1 MSQSLQLQA
10 SDNDPTDSDSD
21 DNDTKMEEQKVIE
34 TAEYNQAQSI
44 VKQIEWNV
52 KCLKNEA
59 VYMMECAKRME
70 MKAEQCDT
78 ELMVQNFKLFS
89 FDLCSLDT
97 NNIYY
102 KKQE

>member
-34 TAEYNQAQSI
+34 TVEYKQAQII
-44 VKQIEWNV
+44 VKHIEWGV
-52 KCLKNEA
+52 QWLKNESA
-59 VYMMECAKRME
+59 NMMECAKRME

-97 NNIYY
+97 NIIYY